1 MDRPEKF
8 KYIVSTPNKKE
19 DRFKFHED
27 CGYNR
32 AIDDY
37 DKWLE
42 EVASVENLEKIMRKV
57 GFKNGEKQIVEVNK
71 KGLWSA
77 DLIWTSLKDFAKPI
91 SKSII
96 GK

>member
-1 MDRPEKF
+1 MDKPEKL
-8 KYIVSTPNKKE
+8 IVELVVNNPVATG
-19 DRFKFHED
+19 RLR
-27 CGYNR
+27 GYND

-42 EVASVENLEKIMRKV
+42 ESASEEKIESILKDWGV
-57 GFKNGEKQIVEVNK
+57 SIVESYKMGVDEYREWRK
-71 KGLWSA
+71 
-77 DLIWTSLKDFAKPI
+77 SLAESI

>member
-1 MDRPEKF
+1 MDRPKKF

-42 EVASVENLEKIMRKV
+42 ESASVEKIEKIV
-57 GFKNGEKQIVEVNK
+57 EKELDC
-71 KGLWSA
+71 GLDDIIHYA
-77 DLIWTSLKDFAKPI
+77 ICTDIAKEI

>member
-1 MDRPEKF
+1 MKPEKF

-37 DKWLE
+37 ETWLKQS
-42 EVASVENLEKIMRKV
+42 VSVEKIESILKDWGV
-57 GFKNGEKQIVEVNK
+57 SIVESYKMGVDEYREWRK
-71 KGLWSA
+71 
-77 DLIWTSLKDFAKPI
+77 SLAESI

>member
-1 MDRPEKF
+1 M
-8 KYIVSTPNKKE
+8 V
-19 DRFKFHED
+19 
-27 CGYNR
+27 
-32 AIDDY
+32 
-37 DKWLE
+37 
-42 EVASVENLEKIMRKV
+42 
-57 GFKNGEKQIVEVNK
+57 EKQIVEVNK

>member
-8 KYIVSTPNKKE
+8 KFIVSTPNKKE

-37 DKWLE
+37 ELWLE
-42 EVASVENLEKIMRKV
+42 EVASVEKI
-57 GFKNGEKQIVEVNK
+57 VN
-71 KGLWSA
+71 
-77 DLIWTSLKDFAKPI
+77 II
-91 SKSII
+91 SKIITKENVIWCLEHNSSEEMISDIAKEIHKLI